1 MDISEEYL
9 KLRDHAIELFF
20 SGLNDEQLSAVLSNR
35 EKVLVAAC
43 PGAGKTQVIINR
55 IVYLNTFGLTY
66 RSRRVPENL
75 TLEDIREIRGFL
87 QKGNLRGKR
96 VPEVLTR
103 ESVHRSNIVVLTFTR
118 MAANGMKE
126 RYRKVVGKEE
136 TPFFG
141 TFHSL
146 FYHIL
151 EKHCGRISIIS
162 EEDAARIVGGVLA
175 DYTDSVT
182 DGKIRGVLNDI
193 SQHKN
198 RKLLNLAYETATDS
212 EVFRDCLAGY
222 EEFKAGRGCIDYD
235 DILIRCMQLFEAEDA
250 VLQHY
255 RNLFRNILVDEFQDC
270 DSQQIHILKLLVS
283 GNSLFAVGD
292 EDQCIYGFRGSRPDC
307 MVDFCSHFESG
318 VKYFL
323 NRNYRSRG
331 NIIDSAKNLISSNL
345 CRNEK
350 KMRAVREEQG
360 IIRLIQCSS
369 ERDQAEKVAEIIG
382 GMNGGHQLHETAV
395 LYRTN
400 REYGL
405 LSATLLKHKISF
417 NILDKRYNFLE
428 NSLCR
433 DMLAYFR
440 LSIDPSDIESFIRI
454 VNKPNRYVSK
464 IKIEKVKNCP
474 VARNSFSLMAE
485 QKGMSLDKVRSILRL
500 EKQIRR
506 LKRLKPLAAVDYVLR
521 RIGYNEYL
529 LKNEEGAQAL
539 GELMEMADGFDGIQE
554 FLKFADEYSREME
567 RSGDNGE
574 GVVLSTI
581 HGVKGLEYRNVI
593 IVNCREGNMPH
604 SNSQENI
611 EEERRIFY
619 VGVTRAADN
628 LWLLWPEECGGKNCI
643 RSPFIG
649 EFFSG

>member
-1 MDISEEYL
+1 MDIVEEYL
-9 KLRDHAIELFF
+9 RLRDRAIERFF
-20 SGLNDEQLSAVLSNR
+20 SGLNDEQLAAVLSDN

-66 RSRRVPENL
+66 GSRRFPNNL
-75 TLEDIREIRGFL
+75 TWDDIREIRGFL
-87 QKGNLRGKR
+87 ESGDFRENR

-103 ESVHRSNIVVLTFTR
+103 ESVDRLNIVVLTFTK
-118 MAANGMKE
+118 MAAKGMKD
-126 RYRKVVGKEE
+126 RYRKVSGKEE
-136 TPFFG
+136 SPFFG

-151 EKHCGRISIIS
+151 EKHCGRINIIS
-162 EEDAARIVGGVLA
+162 EADASRIVREVLS

-182 DGKIRGVLNDI
+182 DDKIRGVLNDI

-198 RKLLNLAYETATDS
+198 RKFLNLTYETVTDR
-212 EVFRDCLAGY
+212 EVFRDCLDRY
-222 EEFKAGRGCIDYD
+222 EGFKTSKGCIDYD
-235 DILIRCMQLFEAEDA
+235 DILIKCMQLFEAE
-250 VLQHY
+250 VTILRHY
-255 RNLFRNILVDEFQDC
+255 RGLFGNILVDEFQDC
-270 DSQQIHILKLLVS
+270 DSQQIHILKLLGS
-283 GNSLFAVGD
+283 GNNLFAVGD

-307 MVDFCSHFESG
+307 MVDFCSHFEKG

-331 NIIDSAKNLISSNL
+331 NIIDSAKNLISFNL

-350 KMRAVREEQG
+350 KMRAVRGEQG
-360 IIRLIQCSS
+360 AISLIQCSG
-369 ERDQAEKVAEIIG
+369 EREQAEKVAEIIC
-382 GMNGGHQLHETAV
+382 GMKDQNQLHDTAV

-400 REYGL
+400 REYSL
-405 LSATLLKHKISF
+405 LSATLFKNKIAF
-417 NILDKRYNFLE
+417 NIIDKRYNFFE
-428 NSLCR
+428 DSLCR

-440 LSIDPSDIESFIRI
+440 LSMDSSDRESFMRI
-454 VNKPNRYVSK
+454 INKPNRYISK
-464 IKIEKVKNCP
+464 TKIEKVKNCP
-474 VARNSFSLMAE
+474 VARNSFSLMSE
-485 QKGMSLDKVRSILRL
+485 QKGMSLDQVRSILRL

-506 LKRLKPLAAVDYVLR
+506 IKRRSPTEAIDYVLR
-521 RIGYNEYL
+521 KIGYDEYL
-529 LKNEEGAQAL
+529 LKNEAGAQAL
-539 GELMEMADGFDGIQE
+539 GELMEMAGGFESIQE

-567 RSGDNGE
+567 RSGDSGE

-593 IVNCREGNMPH
+593 IVNCRKGNIPH
-604 SNSQENI
+604 SNSQSNI

-619 VGVTRAADN
+619 VGLTRAADN
-628 LWLLWPEECGGKNCI
+628 LWLLWPEECRGKSCI

-649 EFFSG
+649 ELDLG